1 MTDLLSLKQ
10 AFCDIVQRAQPWIL
24 SHFVMWLDLKVAEY
38 KVYGY
43 MVLEQGTSLTSDPK
57 NSSETA
63 ARTSSSIS
71 RTSFT
76 TATSEK
82 SNLSASQH
90 TSPRAPCLV
99 VPKPSLST
107 DRIPTSSSS
116 STSSI
121 AASTTPI
128 FKRPLFGGRTNRR
141 KQQQVFRRSS
151 ASLLTALSSGIY
163 NSVGAQSRDDR
174 RKDEYL
180 GSVGLHPQESELS
193 ISSSVSQSGTPSKH
207 PQGSESVMDLDS
219 PETESH
225 NLSCEMDS
233 SSFVSQSVSPS
244 GNVGTPAKS
253 RRSLNSL
260 FSDLDPEDRS
270 DQGDI
275 ETKNV
280 KSRLVEAM
288 DDDVQVLSSQY
299 EESSSRSK
307 GDIIVVEEE
316 GDVGQ
321 ERVATGLSEEGTS
334 TCDGN
339 LSERSTVKTK
349 TTSSDSIQ
357 ETEFR
362 SETSGDND
370 QCSKDNLPTGHDT
383 QCSSSLPESSTK
395 NDNTSSDET
404 SASRNKTSLIS
415 KDETQSSSKTQ
426 SPSTSTTTHQDS
438 TSANLNPQLVK
449 EESLLDEIQIKLE
462 PVDTSPNDSFF
473 NSPNY
478 INQPSS
484 SDSGNLLQQQQFA
497 YSSNSSSRSSPG
509 YLEGIDWNAISYNQY
524 LDSSQGF
531 HSGAETSPSSS
542 NQDGRSSR
550 RDVDMSAGTPS
561 KNDPNLT
568 CNLCGAVFRFKSSLS
583 RHKTLHGEKRFHC
596 FVCPKA
602 FHRREHLLLHLQR
615 HANSAMITCPVCHMQ
630 ASSVKHLEEHY
641 RLNHGPFRR
650 TGVPPYLTRDNSR

>member
-57 NSSETA
+57 NSSESS
-63 ARTSSSIS
+63 ARTSSSS
-71 RTSFT
+71 SVTSFT
-76 TATSEK
+76 TATSDK
-82 SNLSASQH
+82 SNLSTSQH

-116 STSSI
+116 ASTSSI
-121 AASTTPI
+121 SASTTPI

-163 NSVGAQSRDDR
+163 NSVGARDDR
-174 RKDEYL
+174 RKEEYM
-180 GSVGLHPQESELS
+180 GSVGLHPQESDLS
-193 ISSSVSQSGTPSKH
+193 ISSSVSQSGTSSKH
-207 PQGSESVMDLDS
+207 AQGSESVMDLDS
-219 PETESH
+219 SETESH
-225 NLSCEMDS
+225 NLSC

-244 GNVGTPAKS
+244 VNVATPS
-253 RRSLNSL
+253 QTRRSLNSL
-260 FSDLDPEDRS
+260 FSDLHPEDRS
-270 DQGDI
+270 DPGDA
-275 ETKNV
+275 ETKL
-280 KSRLVEAM
+280 KSRLVESM

-307 GDIIVVEEE
+307 GDIIVVDEE
-316 GDVGQ
+316 GDAGQ
-321 ERVATGLSEEGTS
+321 ERTATGLSEDGTS

-339 LSERSTVKTK
+339 SEVDTIKTAST
-349 TTSSDSIQ
+349 DSVE
-357 ETEFR
+357 ETELR
-362 SETSGDND
+362 NESSGDKD
-370 QCSKDNLPTGHDT
+370 QCSNDNMPLGNDT
-383 QCSSSLPESSTK
+383 QCSSSLPVSSTK
-395 NDNTSSDET
+395 NDTASSDET
-404 SASRNKTSLIS
+404 SANRNKKSLIN
-415 KDETQSSSKTQ
+415 KDETQPSSKTQ

-438 TSANLNPQLVK
+438 TSTGVNPQLVK

-478 INQPSS
+478 MNQPSS

-497 YSSNSSSRSSPG
+497 YSSSSSRSSPG

-550 RDVDMSAGTPS
+550 RDVDITPNTQS
-561 KNDPNLT
+561 KSDPNLT

>member
-57 NSSETA
+57 NSSEST
-63 ARTSSSIS
+63 ARTSSSS
-71 RTSFT
+71 SVTSFT
-76 TATSEK
+76 TATSDK

-107 DRIPTSSSS
+107 DRIPTSSS
-116 STSSI
+116 TSSI
-121 AASTTPI
+121 SASTTPI
-128 FKRPLFGGRTNRR
+128 FKHPLFGGRTNRR

-163 NSVGAQSRDDR
+163 NSVGARDDR
-174 RKDEYL
+174 RKEEYL
-180 GSVGLHPQESELS
+180 GSVGLHPQESDLS

-207 PQGSESVMDLDS
+207 AQGSESVMDLDS

-225 NLSCEMDS
+225 NLSC

-244 GNVGTPAKS
+244 ANVATPTKT

-260 FSDLDPEDRS
+260 FSDLHPEDRS
-270 DQGDI
+270 DSGDT
-275 ETKNV
+275 ETKL

-307 GDIIVVEEE
+307 GDIIVVDEE
-316 GDVGQ
+316 GDAGQ
-321 ERVATGLSEEGTS
+321 ERTTTGLSEDGTS

-339 LSERSTVKTK
+339 SEVDTVKTAS
-349 TTSSDSIQ
+349 TDSVE

-362 SETSGDND
+362 SESSGDKD
-370 QCSKDNLPTGHDT
+370 QCSNDNMPPGNDT
-383 QCSSSLPESSTK
+383 QCSSSLPVSSTK
-395 NDNTSSDET
+395 NDTASSDET
-404 SASRNKTSLIS
+404 SANRNKKSLIN
-415 KDETQSSSKTQ
+415 KDETQPSSKTQ

-438 TSANLNPQLVK
+438 SSTGVNPQLVK

-478 INQPSS
+478 MNQPSS

-497 YSSNSSSRSSPG
+497 YSSSSSRSSPG

-542 NQDGRSSR
+542 NQDGRSGR
-550 RDVDMSAGTPS
+550 RDVDISPNTQS
-561 KNDPNLT
+561 KSDPNLT